1 MKTRSLFRWLFV
13 AIPLGFP
20 AVLSAQVPALLNCQ
34 GRVSIGG
41 TNYDGTGAF
50 QFALVNGTGTA
61 TFWSNGAS
69 AVSLEVNKGLYSV
82 LLGDTNVADM
92 AALSASVFTNGDVR
106 LRVAFAPQGQT
117 PQRLSPDQ
125 RIASVGYA
133 FTAGGLNDG
142 TWDVKTG
149 DVLDGEGQTHS
160 NLLVFSSAGDW
171 RLAFLPSGE
180 IHARGNLSTEG
191 DIYAD
196 GALEAAQ
203 VDTSGE
209 IAVNGDGQQQIRLA
223 SNGTIW
229 ARGDIQLGG
238 NANFDGSLDIEDE
251 TLLHSNLWV
260 EGQIG
265 VSSNFNA
272 DGNVRIGGTLEVEND
287 IMADNVAG
295 ISNLA
300 VQTLTVAG
308 KPVPTAEVE
317 TRIVFG
323 TVMGGTPRFPAYGFT
338 LQTNAMAGVGTL
350 WWNHGVLQDDRK
362 TIVCA
367 DAVDSGVFPVPRYV
381 LYAGK
386 IRWATN
392 CASIGGTT
400 HLTLE
405 QTAFDLAVGTNA
417 TMELDPSLANI
428 YRVTF
433 DVPFQ
438 DPPTV
443 IVSGE
448 DDNAPDT
455 RRALYSFVKL
465 EGPPANA
472 VSNSSFTVVHGLENS
487 FDNLNEPF
495 YPFSPITWHFIA
507 VGR

>member
-1 MKTRSLFRWLFV
+1 MKTSLLFRWLLA

-34 GRVSIGG
+34 GRVSTGG

-50 QFALVNGTGTA
+50 QFALVNGDGSA
-61 TFWSNGAS
+61 TFWSNGTA
-69 AVSLEVNKGLYSV
+69 AVSLAVNKGLYSV
-82 LLGDTNVADM
+82 LLGDINVANM
-92 AALSASVFTNGDVR
+92 AALSAAVFTNGDVR
-106 LRVAFAPQGQT
+106 LRVSFAPQGQT

-133 FTAGGLNDG
+133 FMAGALNDG

-149 DVLDGEGQTHS
+149 SVIDGEGQTHS

-203 VDTSGE
+203 MDSSGE
-209 IAVNGDGQQQIRLA
+209 ITVNGDGQQQIRLA

-260 EGQIG
+260 EGEAH
-265 VSSNFNA
+265 V
-272 DGNVRIGGTLEVEND
+272 VRQLEVEGEATFRSNVVVD
-287 IMADNVAG
+287 GLIMG
-295 ISNLA
+295 
-300 VQTLTVAG
+300 TLQGTDG
-308 KPVPTAEVE
+308 KPAPTVE
-317 TRIVFG
+317 EAAHIVYG
-323 TVMGGTPRFPAYGFT
+323 TVINGTPISSDTGFSI
-338 LQTNAMAGVGTL
+338 QTNAMAGVGTL
-350 WWNHGVLQDDRK
+350 WWNHGILQDDRK